1 MAAIPCGVN
10 SAEVAAAGVLLGK
23 IDAVD
28 KLAKVTMNA
37 AKVVSEVSTDSDTS
51 KQAADVGKTFQDG
64 RSMMRMGQWVR
75 NSQNLQKAI
84 DGYSAASG
92 DAKSKKLIE
101 VLRHASNLGYVLGD
115 NIAFLAKQGV
125 LARDA
130 DPSALASKRFQ
141 LAMFSTDAILTSMNL
156 RSNPS
161 PRLQQQL
168 VRNIS
173 DILMVLNRTKL
184 VPSYDANVPSWFPAA
199 CGLVSGSIAVKHMVD
214 DAVKEEKQK
223 RQ

>member
-10 SAEVAAAGVLLGK
+10 SAEVVAAGVLLGK

-37 AKVVSEVSTDSDTS
+37 AKVISEVSTDTETS

-64 RSMMRMGQWVR
+64 RSMMRIGQWVR

-84 DGYSAASG
+84 DGYSGASS
-92 DAKSKKLIE
+92 DVKSKKFVE

-115 NIAFLAKQGV
+115 NIAFLSKQGV

-130 DPSALASKRFQ
+130 DPAALASKRFQ
-141 LAMFSTDAILTSMNL
+141 LAMFSTDAVITSMAL
-156 RSNPS
+156 RTNPS

-168 VRNIS
+168 VRNIA
-173 DILMVLNRTKL
+173 DVLMVLNRTKL
-184 VPSYDANVPSWFPAA
+184 CSSYEANVPSWFPAA
-199 CGLVSGSIAVKHMVD
+199 CGLLSGMSSP
-214 DAVKEEKQK
+214 
-223 RQ
+223 